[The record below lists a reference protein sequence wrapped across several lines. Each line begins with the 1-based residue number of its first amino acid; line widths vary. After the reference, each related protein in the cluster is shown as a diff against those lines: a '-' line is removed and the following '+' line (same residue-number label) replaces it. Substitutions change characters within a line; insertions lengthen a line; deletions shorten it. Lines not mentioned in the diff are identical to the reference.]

1 MQILTDYYKIKFVVA
16 IGIVICWVLV
26 SEVGCDS
33 SCSSGEISYISVVVS
48 ISEALDLYFTYVI
61 YSASILISRPFRN
74 VNRNLSA
81 RVEPENAANFTN
93 VHHFDVREGVNI
105 DQNTNQ
111 ALFERTDLVVA
122 LPIDS
127 SLEDVKP
134 PPLSKIRI
142 QDYTKNAYTEEDGN
156 ISR

>member
-1 MQILTDYYKIKFVVA
+1 MLILTNYYKIKFVAA
-16 IGIVICWVLV
+16 IGIILCWVMV
-26 SEVGCDS
+26 AEVGCDS
-33 SCSSGEISYISVVVS
+33 SCSPGEVSYNSVVVS
-48 ISEALDLYFTYVI
+48 ISEALDLYFAYVI
-61 YSASILISRPFRN
+61 YSASVLISRPPGD
-74 VNRNLSA
+74 VNRNPPA

-93 VHHFDVREGVNI
+93 VHHFGVREGVNI
-105 DQNTNQ
+105 DRNTDQ

-127 SLEDVKP
+127 SLEDIKP

-142 QDYTKNAYTEEDGN
+142 RDYTKNEYTEEDGN